1 MHCALPA
8 GPFRREAGT
17 ELRALLQLF
26 AHLERSKSRP
36 KRDRRAEFRSGKDC
50 EPTPKLSRG
59 VDLTQADSP
68 FLVRLEFSAAHP
80 YEAAQTSRFWRSR
93 GISVSSGAKGSGS
106 VRRVALGSSRNLVA

>member
-17 ELRALLQLF
+17 ELQALLELF

-59 VDLTQADSP
+59 VDLTQADSA

-80 YEAAQTSRFWRSR
+80 YEAAQTSRFWPSR
-93 GISVSSGAKGSGS
+93 WSPLSSYAKVTKR
-106 VRRVALGSSRNLVA
+106 VRIHY